1 MDYDLLVNLPSSV
14 CDLLDFTATLQSLK
28 NFISAERPRQSS
40 VVLWIH
46 VIYIHRSEF
55 SKLDLWN
62 AVKLTWAESTVSC
75 IHCLWREVNGAKY
88 VVWPD
93 LKIRFLTWSRPR
105 SVSSH
110 QQMISRGVVICP
122 PAALLELNS
131 WSITQMRC
139 FQHCI
144 RERLT
149 AGQQAALIL
158 AGAGEIH
165 KLSRR
170 DDVPQLPWGGVF
182 HNTTALKNTQ
192 QDFQFL

>member
-1 MDYDLLVNLPSSV
+1 MRGHANLLLFCGFIWYIFTGQSSANLTFGTQWNSHELH
-14 CDLLDFTATLQSLK
+14 LLSPAFTAYEGKSM
-28 NFISAERPRQSS
+28 ER
-40 VVLWIH
+40 
-46 VIYIHRSEF
+46 
-55 SKLDLWN
+55 N
-62 AVKLTWAESTVSC
+62 M
-75 IHCLWREVNGAKY
+75 
-88 VVWPD
+88 
-93 LKIRFLTWSRPR
+93 WSRPR

-110 QQMISRGVVICP
+110 QQISRSVVICP

-144 RERLT
+144 CERLT